1 MIPADAHLVVQWVSL
16 DDIRFDDQDIDHR
29 KVAYYATLLEAD
41 GGEAHLAPPIL
52 NANLTIR
59 DGRHRLLSHRIA
71 GRHRARCLIV
81 HQRR

>member
-1 MIPADAHLVVQWVSL
+1 MIPADAHLVVTWVSL
-16 DDIRFDDQDIDHR
+16 DDIRWDDQDIDHT
-29 KVAYYATLLEAD
+29 KVAYYAAMLQ
-41 GGEAHLAPPIL
+41 GETEDHLAPPIL
-52 NANLTIR
+52 NPDLTIR